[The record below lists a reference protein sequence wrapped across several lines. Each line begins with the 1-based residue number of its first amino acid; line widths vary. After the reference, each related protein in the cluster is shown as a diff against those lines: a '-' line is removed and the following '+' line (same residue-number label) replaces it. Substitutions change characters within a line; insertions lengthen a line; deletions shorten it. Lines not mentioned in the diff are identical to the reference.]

1 MGSGIVWERLLATY
15 IQFSDSL
22 FCLCLL
28 CMSYTQHIEGIGH
41 ADKYTLL
48 KQAWD
53 IQLSILELRESLL

>member
-1 MGSGIVWERLLATY
+1 MGSGIVWERFSATY
-15 IQFSDSL
+15 MQFSDSL

-28 CMSYTQHIEGIGH
+28 CMSYTRHIEDIGH

-53 IQLSILELRESLL
+53 LQLSILELGESLL